1 MNIIINVLVIL
12 IVYSDIDLD
21 KHEIN
26 LLFES

>member
-1 MNIIINVLVIL
+1 MNIIINVLVTL